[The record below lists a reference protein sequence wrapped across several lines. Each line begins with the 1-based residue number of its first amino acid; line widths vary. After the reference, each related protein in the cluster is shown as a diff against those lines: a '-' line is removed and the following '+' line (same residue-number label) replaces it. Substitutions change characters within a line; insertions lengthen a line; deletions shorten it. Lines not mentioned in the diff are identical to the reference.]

1 MKINLVISGRSYR
14 TSGDLPTH
22 LELPDGATLS
32 DAVTALSEKL
42 PADAGLPDSCLVAV
56 SGTHL
61 GTLATHQPRTL
72 ADGDELVIIAPV
84 AGG

>member
-22 LELPDGATLS
+22 LELPDGATLA
-32 DAVTALSEKL
+32 DALTALSEKL
-42 PADAGLPDSCLVAV
+42 PADAALPDSCLVAV
-56 SGTHL
+56 SGSHV
-61 GTLATHQPRTL
+61 GTLGSHRAREL
-72 ADGDELVIIAPV
+72 REGDELVLIAPV